1 MTKNDMI
8 FKQQEA
14 FDKLIPK
21 YIQKQ
26 VKLYESVTKNIP
38 SFSLNEKN
46 ISRIK
51 LISRFQNEINLIN
64 NTNLKI
70 LSRHKSN
77 FSYHKHSLFLKHYYP
92 NFEEIIK
99 LTSNLKDLDLNLP
112 LKQLQKLPNWESFLM
127 LENSLRGLRKLCHL
141 SNIDNSILL
150 LKKEIIDIETFK
162 KQLSINK
169 NFIFLYQYFRNSEL
183 GSNIS
188 QEIFSLP
195 EITIS
200 EKEEI
205 IYLIFLGLTISFYY
219 TDLGIKFLNQ
229 LLSLYI
235 FLDDNNFFNH
245 LDNVQTIINT
255 VITIS
260 SVAPTSIPLKED
272 DL

>member
-1 MTKNDMI
+1 MIKNDII

-14 FDKLIPK
+14 LDKRITK
-21 YIQKQ
+21 STQEQ
-26 VKLYESVTKNIP
+26 VQLYKATIKNIP
-38 SFSLNEKN
+38 AFLLNERN

-51 LISRFQNEINLIN
+51 LITQFQNEINLIN

-70 LSRHKSN
+70 LSKHKSN
-77 FSYHKHSLFLKHYYP
+77 FSYRKHSLFLKHYYP
-92 NFEEIIK
+92 NFGEIIK

-112 LKQLQKLPNWESFLM
+112 LKQLQKLPNWESFLK
-127 LENSLRGLRKLCHL
+127 LEDSLRGLRKLCYL
-141 SNIDNSILL
+141 SNIDNSIFL

-169 NFIFLYQYFRNSEL
+169 NFIFLYQYFRDSEI

-195 EITIS
+195 DITIS

-205 IYLIFLGLTISFYY
+205 IYLLFLGLTISFYY

-229 LLSLYI
+229 VLSIYI
-235 FLDDNNFFNH
+235 FLDDNNFFKH
-245 LDNVQTIINT
+245 LDNVHTIINT
-255 VITIS
+255 VRTIS
-260 SVAPTSIPLKED
+260 AVAPTSIPLEED
-272 DL
+272 NL